1 MEVAIIG
8 SGIAGISTSLFL
20 SKKHN
25 VTIYERNN
33 YIGGHT
39 NTKKVIIDN
48 KEINVDTGF
57 IVFNK
62 LNYPNLLTIISLMFS
77 SLFCITYMLKE
88 GTMNIFIED
97 EMDLLVVKVIIISHK
112 CRQENH

>member
-8 SGIAGISTSLFL
+8 SGIAGISASLFL

-62 LNYPNLLTIISLMFS
+62 LNYPNLLNLFDFYNIDYENSDMSLS
-77 SLFCITYMLKE
+77 VSNVDENIEWSGKSLKTCIY
-88 GTMNIFIED
+88 IYID
-97 EMDLLVVKVIIISHK
+97 V
-112 CRQENH
+112 